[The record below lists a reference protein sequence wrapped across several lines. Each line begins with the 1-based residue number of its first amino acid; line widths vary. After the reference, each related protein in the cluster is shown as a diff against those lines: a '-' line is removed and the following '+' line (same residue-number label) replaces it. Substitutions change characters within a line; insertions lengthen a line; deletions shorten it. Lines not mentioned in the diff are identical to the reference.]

1 MLLLRCICE
10 YRHLK
15 LQNLFLIQF
24 STLKGLRDGGKIHS
38 VHGNVSQ
45 KVINRVTY
53 TRQNNIKTELKDTG
67 SEDVTQAA
75 EVHVK
80 W

>member
-1 MLLLRCICE
+1 VNTTTEFVFDLVQYIIGAE
-10 YRHLK
+10 GWG
-15 LQNLFLIQF
+15 QN
-24 STLKGLRDGGKIHS
+24 TVHS
-38 VHGNVSQ
+38 VNGNVSQ
-45 KVINRVTY
+45 KVINMVTY